1 MAIVIHCA
9 LEMQKE
15 KSCGIEISKFDQYNV
30 HFGPLINTNK
40 LQYRKKNKKKTGRLR
55 KTKSTGHL
63 AFLGM

>member
-30 HFGPLINTNK
+30 HFGPLNNINK
-40 LQYRKKNKKKTGRLR
+40 LQYRKKQQEENW
-55 KTKSTGHL
+55 
-63 AFLGM
+63 